1 MYERELSIHELERE
15 KRVITAWI
23 RDVTGEN
30 RARLR
35 EIKRRLA
42 ELERIC
48 AQEETGC
55 GDAQVTGG
63 EVVASGMLE

>member
-1 MYERELSIHELERE
+1 MNERELRVHELERE

-35 EIKRRLA
+35 NIKRRLA
-42 ELERIC
+42 ALERIC
-48 AQEETGC
+48 DQEVNGC
-55 GDAQVTGG
+55 DVAQVAGG
-63 EVVASGMLE
+63 EGIASGLSE

>member
-23 RDVTGEN
+23 RDVTDEN

-48 AQEETGC
+48 GQELDDC
-55 GDAQVTGG
+55 DVAQVAGG
-63 EVVASGMLE
+63 EDIASGIPE